1 LFLDADERLTSSGV
15 AEIKATVATAA
26 PDLTVCWLPRRNVM
40 FGREVRGGGW
50 WPDEQARLL
59 RRTRARFDPS
69 RQVHE
74 VVVSDGARQ
83 RLTEPMIHLNYS
95 SRREFIAK
103 QRAYT
108 NRRVDQ
114 SAGEPTPRRRAYLGA
129 PARELWRR
137 FVRLRG
143 YRDGLTGLFLAGV
156 LAMEECRAV
165 RLLRARK
172 RSR

>member
-1 LFLDADERLTSSGV
+1 
-15 AEIKATVATAA
+15 
-26 PDLTVCWLPRRNVM
+26 
-40 FGREVRGGGW
+40 
-50 WPDEQARLL
+50 
-59 RRTRARFDPS
+59 
-69 RQVHE
+69 
-74 VVVSDGARQ
+74 
-83 RLTEPMIHLNYS
+83 MIHLNYS

-137 FVRLRG
+137 FVRLKG
-143 YRDGLTGLFLAGV
+143 YRDGLIGLFLAGV